1 MSVHNGEEHQDTDT
15 HAAAD
20 KTGVPAAAKPGHVR
34 NTTLVTFNLAVYL
47 VFSVFAVAFIVSA
60 GCRVPTFALV
70 PIFSVY
76 ALSGM
81 TILLIHAIY
90 VKYADLK
97 EDKVAKDKKKKD
109 KEEREKQKYT
119 ENYHNQAHGQT

>member
-20 KTGVPAAAKPGHVR
+20 KPGHVR

-76 ALSGM
+76 ALAGM

-97 EDKVAKDKKKKD
+97 EDKAAKDKKRKA
-109 KEEREKQKYT
+109 KEDREKRRYAT
-119 ENYHNQAHGQT
+119 NYPAALGQGLG